1 MSDAHGNPAL
11 GLWAGCQV
19 TAAGAFVAN
28 AKNLGFNKVA
38 IASSVYT
45 LTLASGYAID
55 KLDCLILAA
64 ATTAKQY
71 VTWSQTDDTTVVV
84 SGWNDAGAATD
95 TGFALALF
103 RIGVG

>member
-1 MSDAHGNPAL
+1 MADAHGTPDN

-45 LTLASGYAID
+45 LTLAANFAID
-55 KLDCLILAA
+55 KLDCLVLAF
-64 ATTAKQY
+64 ATTAKQF

-84 SGWNDAGAATD
+84 SGFDKDGAAAD
-95 TGFALALF
+95 TGFSLTLF
-103 RIGVG
+103 RIGMG